1 MEFVMQRNRT
11 VVGLGHAIAFEKG
24 EPTYVPPEM
33 YDLVAQAGGVSVDEL
48 PDEDD
53 KPKLPVAPTD
63 PNERAEAIQTAIKM
77 LVERNGRDDFTAA
90 GAPHL
95 KVMAEILGF
104 TIDAKER
111 DVQWAAFQAAD

>member
-1 MEFVMQRNRT
+1 MEFIMHRDRT
-11 VVGLGHAIAFEKG
+11 VVGPGHAICFAKG
-24 EPTYVPPEM
+24 VPTHVPPEM
-33 YDLVAQAGGVSVDEL
+33 YQLVAQAGAVSADEL

-95 KVMAEILGF
+95 KVLAEILGF

-111 DVQWAAFQAAD
+111 DVQWGAYQAAD